1 MAVFYK
7 LAVIATIALT
17 AMVSAA
23 PIDPTH
29 GNAVTNNTTAVA
41 NNTTAVANNTT
52 AVTNST
58 TIPDLPSGEQD
69 EISIAAATSGTFSG
83 RGTWYTGS
91 LGSCGKPF
99 GPNDMI
105 VAMNA
110 PQMGDKALCDK
121 SVKITYGGKTVEAR
135 VTDTCPSC
143 SSGALDLNQPVFEKL
158 APLDKGVIDISW
170 EFV

>member
-7 LAVIATIALT
+7 LAVIATVALT

-23 PIDPTH
+23 PIDPIGRDAITS
-29 GNAVTNNTTAVA
+29 NKTM
-41 NNTTAVANNTT
+41 
-52 AVTNST
+52 
-58 TIPDLPSGEQD
+58 PDLSAED
-69 EISIAAATSGTFSG
+69 ETIVSIAGSTSGKFSG
-83 RGTWYTGS
+83 RGTWYTGT
-91 LGSCGKPF
+91 LGSCGTPF
-99 GPNDMI
+99 GPNDMV

-110 PQMGDKALCDK
+110 PQMGNKALCGK
-121 SVKITYGGKTVEAR
+121 SVKISYGGKTVQAR